1 MYEMETFWWRI
12 QNNSESKLQLDK
24 VQHISWKF
32 KRAEWI
38 LRKIKK
44 IEKKKDKIEQ
54 NEQRKRFWFSKTS
67 I

>member
-54 NEQRKRFWFSKTS
+54 NE
-67 I
+67 

>member
-44 IEKKKDKIEQ
+44 IEKKDKIEQ